1 MTRLEKTGTENRSSA
16 KMAEGGAWMRDIRKR
31 DIQIGS
37 ETIRKAS
44 TIEVPKKNNREE
56 QQRMVL

>member
-1 MTRLEKTGTENRSSA
+1 
-16 KMAEGGAWMRDIRKR
+16 MAEGGAWMRDIRKR